1 LENLASPSLGLI
13 VGFVTGASLSAVAIL
28 ILVALSG
35 KTWGR
40 PRATASRLA
49 LKALLLL
56 DEFAVACHAAA
67 FDTPEFDED
76 DPDLFFMHTDEPSLT
91 FPDTFEWSILGSE
104 IENELAR
111 MPNAALNVSR
121 ALEHLQTVS
130 QADEDFFGTRRAEYV
145 KLGIAAF
152 DLADRIENK
161 FSLSTLERPDFF
173 RPRQD
178 LLREQRKRQSALA
191 GKENTLT
198 AQASSPSNV
207 TSIFAARPV
216 KIPEI

>member
-1 LENLASPSLGLI
+1 MENLAPPTLGLI

-28 ILVALSG
+28 ILIALSG

-40 PRATASRLA
+40 NRATASRLA

-67 FDTPEFDED
+67 FDTPEFDAD

-91 FPDTFEWSILGSE
+91 LPDTVEWSALGSE
-104 IENELAR
+104 IENELTR

-121 ALEHLQTVS
+121 ALEHLQTLG
-130 QADEDFFGTRRAEYV
+130 QADQGFFDRRRVEYV
-145 KLGIAAF
+145 KLGVAAF
-152 DLADRIENK
+152 DLADRIESE
-161 FSLSTLERPDFF
+161 FSISSPERPDFF

-178 LLREQRKRQSALA
+178 LLREQRERQSALA
-191 GKENTLT
+191 GKENT